1 MSRSKIEHKFQKEI
15 LVPWGA
21 ISNNIEMS
29 KIVETSDNIL
39 CSVVKKKEVHLMSDE
54 ANEIIQRLYSLSQW
68 HYLILWYKKLPS
80 ISTLWLVS
88 MELKQVKVEDE
99 ESIIDE
105 ESVISEESSV
115 ISEEEDNG

>member
-29 KIVETSDNIL
+29 KIVETSDNVL

-68 HYLILWYKKLPS
+68 HYLILWYRKLPS

-99 ESIIDE
+99 ELIISEESIIDE
-105 ESVISEESSV
+105 ESTVISK
-115 ISEEEDNG
+115 EEDNG

>member
-99 ESIIDE
+99 ES
-105 ESVISEESSV
+105 SVISEESSV